1 MSDFC
6 ACSVV
11 LENTQ
16 VLVQVQTCLLFFPP
30 WVVVGEPLW
39 FVLLF
44 DNKLNL
50 GAQLRVEL
58 EYGLF
63 WL

>member
-6 ACSVV
+6 AWSVV

-16 VLVQVQTCLLFFPP
+16 VLVQVQTCLLFFSP
-30 WVVVGEPLW
+30 WVGGKPLW
-39 FVLLF
+39 FVSLF